1 MECPHP
7 RRAWVAFPSLLPA
20 HSNLMSVQVA
30 NLLENINL
38 FDKFC
43 KGDAPDARVRKSG
56 HVKCVSRTIGVM
68 GELWRGGRK
77 G

>member
-43 KGDAPDARVRKSG
+43 KGAEVWSCQM
-56 HVKCVSRTIGVM
+56 CVSNNRGNGGVVE
-68 GELWRGGRK
+68 GGGRK